1 VRRDR
6 VLRPLRGYIDRWV
19 IAKRLLLLVALC
31 LVGATS
37 ASSAAA
43 SDSSR
48 PLVIAITLDSE
59 INPVSA
65 SFVSDSIDRAES
77 RHAAALVI
85 LLDTPGGLSTSMDA
99 IYRDELAAT
108 VPVIVYVS
116 PQGGRAASAGVYVT
130 MASDYAAMAPNTNI
144 GAATPIDSSGGNVGS
159 DLKRKI
165 ENDAEA
171 KVKVLA
177 QTHGRNADEAVLT
190 VRKATSY
197 TAQEAVSSGLV
208 EKLAPN
214 LTDLLNSIDGTE
226 TRGTKHLTFHTANA
240 NVEHESMP
248 FTLRLLDILID
259 PNLLFLLFLAGIGG
273 IAYEVF
279 HPGVILPGTL
289 GAVSL
294 ILALFG
300 FSVVPINWA
309 GVALIV
315 FGVGLL
321 LAEAYVT
328 SHGLVGLSGVIAL
341 AAGGLLLFRTPGS
354 DMGVS
359 PLLVL
364 TISLLFG
371 GGLAVVATKVV
382 AARHQPV
389 AAVNAG
395 LAGMPGR
402 EAIARTPLDPSGQ
415 VFIDGALWQAEAENG
430 DVGVGDIVIVQR
442 VEGLT
447 LHVVPDG
454 PETQPEETL

>member
-1 VRRDR
+1 MA
-6 VLRPLRGYIDRWV
+6 LG
-19 IAKRLLLLVALC
+19 LL
-31 LVGATS
+31 GATS
-37 ASSAAA
+37 ASSPAAA

-85 LLDTPGGLSTSMDA
+85 QLDTPGGLSSSMEA
-99 IYRDELAAT
+99 IYKDELASK

-116 PQGGRAASAGVYVT
+116 PQGGRAASAGVYIT

-144 GAATPIDSSGGNVGS
+144 GAATPIDSSGGNIGT

-171 KVKVLA
+171 KVKALA
-177 QTHGRNADEAVLT
+177 SSHDRNVDEAVLT

-197 TAQEAVSSGLV
+197 TAEEAVSSGLV
-208 EKLAPN
+208 EQLSPS
-214 LTDLLNSIDGTE
+214 LDDLLNSIDGTE

-240 NVEHESMP
+240 VVDHESMP

-259 PNLLFLLFLAGIGG
+259 PNLLFLLFLAGVGG
-273 IAYEVF
+273 IGYEVF

-289 GAVSL
+289 GGVSL

-300 FSVVPINWA
+300 FSIVPINWA

-315 FGVGLL
+315 LGVALL
-321 LAEAYVT
+321 VVEGFVT

-354 DMGVS
+354 DMSVS
-359 PLLVL
+359 PFLVL
-364 TISLLFG
+364 TISVLFG
-371 GGLAVVATKVV
+371 GGLALIATKVV

-389 AAVNAG
+389 AGAGSG

-402 EAIARTPLDPSGQ
+402 EAIVRTALDPSGQ
-415 VFIDGALWQAEAENG
+415 VFIDGALWQAEAEDG
-430 DVGVGDIVIVQR
+430 AAAVGDTVIVQR

-447 LHVVPDG
+447 LHVAPAG
-454 PETQPEETL
+454 SPTPLPEESQ

>member
-1 VRRDR
+1 VTTR
-6 VLRPLRGYIDRWV
+6 
-19 IAKRLLLLVALC
+19 RLLLLMALC
-31 LVGATS
+31 LFGATS
-37 ASSAAA
+37 ASPATA
-43 SDSSR
+43 SDGSR

-65 SFVSDSIDRAES
+65 SFVSDSISRAES
-77 RHAAALVI
+77 RHADALVI
-85 LLDTPGGLSTSMDA
+85 LLDTPGGLSTSMES
-99 IYRDELAAT
+99 IYKDELASK

-116 PQGGRAASAGVYVT
+116 PQGGRAASAGVYIT

-144 GAATPIDSSGGNVGS
+144 GAATPIDSSGANIGS

-171 KVKVLA
+171 KIRALA
-177 QTHGRNADEAVLT
+177 TSHGRNANAAVLT
-190 VRKATSY
+190 VREATSY
-197 TAQEAVSSGLV
+197 TAEEAVANGLV
-208 EKLAPN
+208 ERLSPN
-214 LTDLLNSIDGTE
+214 LDELLNAIDGTE

-240 NVEHESMP
+240 NVEHESLP
-248 FTLRLLDILID
+248 FTLRLLNILID

-273 IAYEVF
+273 IGYEVF

-309 GVALIV
+309 GVALIIL
-315 FGVGLL
+315 GVGLL
-321 LAEAYVT
+321 VLEGFVT
-328 SHGLVGLSGVIAL
+328 SHGLIGLSGVIAL

-364 TISLLFG
+364 TISALFG
-371 GGLAVVATKVV
+371 AGLAVIATKVV
-382 AARHQPV
+382 SARHQP
-389 AAVNAG
+389 AYALSAG
-395 LAGMPGR
+395 LTGMPGR
-402 EAIARTPLDPSGQ
+402 EAIVRTPLDPSGQ
-415 VFIDGALWQAEAENG
+415 VFIDGALWQAEAEDG
-430 DVGVGDIVIVQR
+430 PAEVGDTVIVQR

-447 LHVVPDG
+447 LHVAADPH
-454 PETQPEETL
+454 PPLTEETQ

>member
-1 VRRDR
+1 VTTR
-6 VLRPLRGYIDRWV
+6 
-19 IAKRLLLLVALC
+19 RLLLLMVLG
-31 LVGATS
+31 LFGAGS
-37 ASSAAA
+37 APPASADA
-43 SDSSR
+43 SR

-65 SFVSDSIDRAES
+65 SFVSDSVDRAES

-85 LLDTPGGLSTSMDA
+85 LLDTPGGLSTSMES
-99 IYRDELAAT
+99 IYKDELAST
-108 VPVIVYVS
+108 VPVVVYVS
-116 PQGGRAASAGVYVT
+116 PQGARAASAGVYLT

-171 KVKVLA
+171 KVKTLA
-177 QTHGRNADEAVLT
+177 QTHDRNAAEAVLT

-197 TAQEAVSSGLV
+197 TAEEAVSSGLV
-208 EKLAPN
+208 EELSPS
-214 LTDLLNSIDGTE
+214 LGDLLSSIDGMQ

-240 NVEHESMP
+240 TIDHESMP

-259 PNLLFLLFLAGIGG
+259 PNLLFLLFLGGIGG
-273 IAYEVF
+273 VAYEVF

-289 GAVSL
+289 GGISL

-300 FSVVPINWA
+300 FSIVPINWA

-315 FGVGLL
+315 MGVALL
-321 LAEAYVT
+321 VVEGFVT

-359 PLLVL
+359 PLVVI
-364 TISLLFG
+364 TISVLFG
-371 GGLAVVATKVV
+371 GGLAVIATKVV
-382 AARHQPV
+382 AARQQPV
-389 AAVNAG
+389 SAVASG
-395 LAGMPGR
+395 LVGMPGR
-402 EAIARTPLDPSGQ
+402 AAVVRTALDPRGQ
-415 VFIDGALWQAEAENG
+415 VFIDGALWQAETEDGPAA
-430 DVGVGDIVIVQR
+430 VGETVIVRR

-447 LHVVPDG
+447 LHVAPAG
-454 PETQPEETL
+454 PPPNVSEETP